1 MDTSTP
7 VLLVVVGV
15 VAFFIYR
22 SHKRR
27 VNYESVCEVVQ
38 VLNGLADRHEN
49 GSKEQAR
56 YLATADALREAQA
69 SIIAK
74 RILDPQQ
81 ASDIQ
86 RQLLGAFAPHFLES
100 IGVIQGT
107 LRFNRMYSGISSLAG
122 DFERLHSSK
131 ERW

>member
-1 MDTSTP
+1 METSTP
-7 VLLVVVGV
+7 VFLAVIGV
-15 VAFFIYR
+15 VAFFFYR

-38 VLNGLADRHEN
+38 VLNDLADRHEN

-56 YLATADALREAQA
+56 YLTMAGALREAQA

-74 RILDPQQ
+74 RTLDPQY

-86 RQLLGAFAPHFLES
+86 RQLLSSFAPHFLGS

-107 LRFNRMYSGISSLAG
+107 LRFSRMYSALSSLAG
-122 DFERLHSSK
+122 DFARLHSS
-131 ERW
+131 R